1 MTALIFTLASVLGA
15 IAVAWALAYHRAN
28 GVAWSIAMAAG
39 VLALEWA
46 TGTPLALVFALW
58 IAVGLFAA
66 LSIVKPLRRA
76 VVTGPI
82 FGVYKKIL
90 PQISQTEQEALDAG
104 SIWWDADLFTGKP
117 DWNKMLAYPE
127 ARLSPEEQA
136 FIDGPVEELC
146 GMLDEWDITH
156 NRMDLP
162 PEVWKFIREKG
173 FLGIIIPRSYGGL
186 GFSAFAHSEIVTKIS
201 TRSGTCAVTVMVP
214 NSLGPAELLIHYG
227 TEEQKNHYLPRLA
240 KGLEIPCF
248 ALTNPE
254 AGSDAGAI
262 PDFGIVCKG
271 THEGREVVGV
281 RLTWEKRYITL
292 GPVATI
298 LGLAFKLFDPEKL
311 LRGKED
317 LGITLA
323 LIPTSHKGV
332 NIGRRHIPL
341 SGAFMNGP
349 NSGKDVFIP
358 MSWIIGGE
366 KQVGN
371 GWRMLVECLAAGRS
385 ISLPSMSMAAGKLS
399 TRATGAYARVRSQFR
414 TPIGRFEGVEEP
426 LARIGGNT
434 YMMDATR
441 RMTMSALDLGEK
453 PSVISAICKYHM
465 TERMR
470 QILND
475 AMDVHGGKGIMM
487 GPNNY
492 LGRAYET
499 IPIAIT
505 VEGANI
511 LTRSMIIFGQGAIR
525 CHPFV
530 LKEIRSAGADDLAAF
545 DAALWGH
552 MAFTVSNA
560 ARSLYLGLTGGE
572 SVSVPGVP
580 ETKRYLQQM
589 TRFSSAFALLSD
601 VSMFVIGGS
610 LKRREKISARL
621 GDILSLLYIGSATIK
636 RYHDEGHQ
644 KEDRPLLDWAMYDTF
659 FRLQVAIDGVLDNF
673 PNRFVAAWM
682 RMLAFPKGLT
692 LNAPFDKVGAKVAAL
707 LITPGPVRDR
717 LTKGA
722 YVPDDENDVIGR
734 LEYAM
739 HATIKADAIEAKMRK
754 ASKEGLLPQR
764 TLAERR
770 ATALAQGIITREE
783 HDHLEYTDRLR
794 RDVVKVDDFEHDLA
808 RGARREDDTWQSQD
822 KKKVPAASM
831 S

>member
-1 MTALIFTLASVLGA
+1 LSILWV
-15 IAVAWALAYHRAN
+15 AVAIFA
-28 GVAWSIAMAAG
+28 VISI
-39 VLALEWA
+39 
-46 TGTPLALVFALW
+46 
-58 IAVGLFAA
+58 I
-66 LSIVKPLRRA
+66 KPIRRL

-104 SIWWDADLFTGKP
+104 SIWWDADLFTGRP
-117 DWNKMLAYPE
+117 DWQKMFDYPE
-127 ARLSPEEQA
+127 ARLSGEEQA
-136 FIDGPVEELC
+136 FVDGPVEELC
-146 GMLDEWDITH
+146 SMLDEWDITH

-173 FLGIIIPRSYGGL
+173 FLGIIIPKSFGGL
-186 GFSAFAHSEIVTKIS
+186 GFSAYAHSEIVTKIS

-227 TEEQKNHYLPRLA
+227 TEEQKNYYLPRLA

-271 THEGREVVGV
+271 MHEGKEVLGL

-298 LGLAFKLFDPEKL
+298 LGLAFKLYDPEKL
-311 LRGKED
+311 LGPEED
-317 LGITLA
+317 IGITLA

-341 SGAFMNGP
+341 SAAFMNGP
-349 NSGKDVFIP
+349 NDGKDVFIP
-358 MSWIIGGE
+358 MTWVIGGE
-366 KQVGN
+366 KQVGK
-371 GWRMLVECLAAGRS
+371 GWRMLVECLAAGRAV
-385 ISLPSMSMAAGKLS
+385 SLPSMSMAAGKLAS
-399 TRATGAYARVRSQFR
+399 RATGAYARVRAQFR
-414 TPIGRFEGVEEP
+414 TPIGKFEGVEEP

-470 QILND
+470 TIVND
-475 AMDVHGGKGIMM
+475 AMDIHGGKGIMM

-492 LGRAYET
+492 LGHAYGA

-511 LTRSMIIFGQGAIR
+511 LTRSLIIFGQGAIR

-530 LKEIRSAGADDLAAF
+530 LKEIAAAGANDLKAF
-545 DAALWGH
+545 DDALFGH
-552 MAFTVSNA
+552 MQFTVSNA
-560 ARSLYLGLTGGE
+560 ARAFYLGLTGGE
-572 SVSVPGVP
+572 TVSVPGAP
-580 ETKRYLQQM
+580 ETRRYLQMM
-589 TRFSSAFALLSD
+589 TRFSAAFALLSD
-601 VSMFVIGGS
+601 ISMFVIGGS

-636 RYHDEGHQ
+636 RYHDEGRQ

-673 PNRFVAAWM
+673 PSRFVASWL

-692 LNAPFDKVGAKVAAL
+692 LNAPFDKVGGKVAAIL
-707 LITPGPVRDR
+707 LTPGSARDR
-717 LTKGA
+717 LTRGA
-722 YVPDDENDVIGR
+722 YIPRDVNDVVGR
-734 LEYAM
+734 LEFAM
-739 HATIKADAIEAKMRK
+739 EATIKADPIEAKVR
-754 ASKEGLLPQR
+754 AAVKEGKLPQR
-764 TLAERR
+764 DLSVRR
-770 ATALAQGIITREE
+770 TAAVAQGIITQDEM
-783 HDHLEYTDRLR
+783 DHLEYADRLR
-794 RDVVKVDDFEHDLA
+794 RDVVMVDDHEHDLS
-808 RGARREDDTWQSQD
+808 RGARAQEESWQSES
-822 KKKVPAASM
+822 KKRVAAASM